1 MNTFLRFRS
10 VFLQDTCQ
18 RSALFRYGFL
28 GIVLM
33 LFVFHAGHAGPHY
46 LRGFIV
52 PTMLLLNHLA
62 YQFRWPVPM
71 TFALRLAAWIWIAVG
86 VALLIWGS

>member
-1 MNTFLRFRS
+1 MNRLMRIQA
-10 VFLQDTCQ
+10 VFLKEPCE

-28 GIVLM
+28 GLVLL
-33 LFVFHAGHAGPHY
+33 LFVLHASYTGPHY
-46 LRGFIV
+46 LRGLIV

-71 TFALRLAAWIWIAVG
+71 AFVLRLTAWIWVVVG
-86 VALLIWGS
+86 VGLLIWGS